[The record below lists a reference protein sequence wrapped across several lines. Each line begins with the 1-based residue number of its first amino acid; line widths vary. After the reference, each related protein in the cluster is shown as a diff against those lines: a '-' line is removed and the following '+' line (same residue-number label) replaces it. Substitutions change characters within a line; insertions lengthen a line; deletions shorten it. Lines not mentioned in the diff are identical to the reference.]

1 MIQRNFQHNM
11 LRRGITMVKL
21 DKDNREQYTQTILKA
36 LQKKK
41 INNFREIF
49 LDLHPSDQV
58 DVFIS
63 LEKSL
68 RKRCYKY
75 LSPTEF
81 AFVFEGLNTYE
92 QHLIFEELDE
102 LYSSDMFNDMF
113 TDDVVTFLSSLEHQ
127 TAEHILNRMEQEKAK
142 EIRILL
148 AYTEETAGAIMTKE
162 FVSISASEKAS
173 LVIEQL
179 RDEAPE
185 AEIIYYNYVV
195 NEKGQLVG
203 VISLR
208 DLIVAPLNETIDN
221 IMNTRVISVDEDMDQ
236 EEVALVIQKYD
247 ILAVPVVSKDNR
259 LLGIV
264 TVDDVIDILEDET
277 TEDFGEISA
286 TKGATDI
293 NLSAFTAAKK
303 RSPWI
308 LTLMFFGLITA
319 GVIGQ
324 FEETLEQVVL
334 LAAFVPMIMDSAGNV
349 GTQSL
354 TVAVRGLAL
363 GTIEK
368 SNIWR
373 MIRREF
379 STGVLIGIASMIAIS
394 LIIPIFY
401 SNWVIALVVGVSI
414 LATLSVSAVTG
425 AIVPLI
431 INRLNIDPAV
441 ASGPFITTIND
452 IIGLFIYFSIATSLL
467 DVL

>member
-1 MIQRNFQHNM
+1 MVRLN
-11 LRRGITMVKL
+11 RG
-21 DKDNREQYTQTILKA
+21 NRERYTHTILNT
-36 LQKKK
+36 LRKKK
-41 INNFREIF
+41 LKKFRKVF

-58 DVFIS
+58 DVFVS
-63 LEKSL
+63 LDQTL
-68 RKRCYKY
+68 RNRCYKY
-75 LSPTEF
+75 LSPAEF
-81 AFVFEGLNTYE
+81 ALIFEGLTIHN
-92 QHLIFEELDE
+92 QQRFFDE
-102 LYSSDMFNDMF
+102 LNEQYSSDMFNSMF
-113 TDDVVTFLSSLEHQ
+113 TDDVVNFLSNLDHQ
-127 TAEHILNRMEQEKAK
+127 TAEHILNRMEQEKAEK
-142 EIRILL
+142 IRILL

-162 FVSISASEKAS
+162 FVSISASKKAS
-173 LVIEQL
+173 IVIEQL
-179 RDEAPE
+179 RTEAPN

-195 NEKGQLVG
+195 NEHGQLVG

-208 DLIVAPLNETIDN
+208 DLIVAPLDETIDN

-236 EEVALVIQKYD
+236 EEVALTIQKYD
-247 ILAVPVVSKDNR
+247 LLAVPVVSKDHR

-286 TKGATDI
+286 AKGATDI
-293 NLSAFTAAKK
+293 NISALTAAKK

-308 LTLMFFGLITA
+308 VTLMFFGLITA

-363 GTIEK
+363 GTIEQGNWWK
-368 SNIWR
+368 

-379 STGVLIGIASMIAIS
+379 NTGIMIGLISMIVIT
-394 LIIPIFY
+394 LVIPIFY
-401 SNWVIALVVGVSI
+401 SNWTIGLIVGISI
-414 LATLSVSAVTG
+414 LCTLSVSAVTG

-431 INRLNIDPAV
+431 INKFKIDPAV

-452 IIGLFIYFSIATSLL
+452 IIGLLIYFSIATSLL
-467 DVL
+467 DVI

>member
-1 MIQRNFQHNM
+1 
-11 LRRGITMVKL
+11 MVKL
-21 DKDNREQYTQTILKA
+21 DENNRKHYTKTIFKA

-41 INNFREIF
+41 MDVFREIF

-58 DVFIS
+58 DVFMS
-63 LEKSL
+63 LDKLL

-75 LSPTEF
+75 LSPAEF
-81 AFVFEGLNTYE
+81 AMVFEGIEIYD
-92 QHLIFEELDE
+92 QHRIFEELDE
-102 LYSSDMFNDMF
+102 IYSSDMFNNMF
-113 TDDVVTFLSSLEHQ
+113 TDDVVTFLTSLDHQ

-162 FVSISASEKAS
+162 FVSISATKKAS
-173 LVIEQL
+173 VVIEQL
-179 RDEAPE
+179 RKEAPD

-195 NEKGQLVG
+195 NDQGQLVG

-208 DLIVAPLNETIDN
+208 DLIVAPLNETVDN

-247 ILAVPVVSKDNR
+247 LLAVPVVSKDNH

-264 TVDDVIDILEDET
+264 TVDDVIDILEDEA

-286 TKGATDI
+286 AKGATDI
-293 NLSAFTAAKK
+293 NLSAFAAAKV
-303 RSPWI
+303 RLPWI
-308 LTLMFFGLITA
+308 VTLMFLGLITA

-324 FEETLEQVVL
+324 FEETLEKVVI

-368 SNIWR
+368 DNLWH
-373 MIRREF
+373 MIRRELG
-379 STGVLIGIASMIAIS
+379 TGFLIGLASMIAIT

-401 SNWVIALVVGVSI
+401 DGNWMIAIIVGISI
-414 LATLSVSAVTG
+414 LCTLSVSAVTG
-425 AIVPLI
+425 AVVPLI
-431 INRLNIDPAV
+431 INRLKLDPAV

-452 IIGLFIYFSIATSLL
+452 IIGLLIYFSIATSLL